1 MKLLIVASDKNGR
14 FAPFIEEQM
23 AALEARGM
31 EVLRYGITGKG
42 ILGYLREL
50 PALRHAIR
58 QHRPDII
65 HAHYGLSGLL
75 ANLQRMVPVVTTY
88 HGSDINVPSILRF
101 SKIAMRLSAH
111 NIFVSKRNVVI
122 ALGDEAMRLL
132 GDKAKGTENGEAD
145 IQAFTP
151 YTLHSTPTEAFTPKN
166 TLLPCGVNIP
176 QPWSELQTQWVGQLT
191 LNQWVHSKLDK
202 EIKYVLFAGAFD
214 NAVKDPELAK
224 SVIAVYNLSFANSQ
238 SPIANRQIELI
249 ELKGYTREQ
258 VTALMYNCHALLMT
272 SKTEGSPQV
281 VKEAMAC
288 GCPIVSVDVG
298 DVAERTS
305 GVEGCYVVPTREPKD
320 IAEALR
326 KALAFN
332 GRTNGRERIIEMG
345 LSNEQVAKQLES
357 IYENVLAG
365 G

>member
-1 MKLLIVASDKNGR
+1 MRILIVASDKQGH

-23 AALEARGM
+23 AALQTRGI

-42 ILGYLREL
+42 IIGYLREL
-50 PALRHAIR
+50 PALRRAIK

-75 ANLQRMVPVVTTY
+75 ANLQRRVPVITTY

-145 IQAFTP
+145 TPASTPYTLHSTP
-151 YTLHSTPTEAFTPKN
+151 YTLHSTPTEASYTLHPIQKN

-224 SVIAVYNLSFANSQ
+224 SVIAVCNSSFANSQ

-249 ELKGYTREQ
+249 ELKR
-258 VTALMYNCHALLMT
+258 LLPLRR
-272 SKTEGSPQV
+272 SS
-281 VKEAMAC
+281 AMH
-288 GCPIVSVDVG
+288 S
-298 DVAERTS
+298 
-305 GVEGCYVVPTREPKD
+305 
-320 IAEALR
+320 
-326 KALAFN
+326 
-332 GRTNGRERIIEMG
+332 
-345 LSNEQVAKQLES
+345 
-357 IYENVLAG
+357 
-365 G
+365 